1 MSTYIGH
8 KEGFFM
14 DQNQMLLYIMV
25 GGCGLCVL
33 YGILKRPSYLL
44 VLLARG
50 GFCSA
55 LVFFIHIYCQK
66 NGIHAP
72 VDLNIA
78 SIGTGALLGLPGV
91 VVLYVLGCIV

>member
-1 MSTYIGH
+1 
-8 KEGFFM
+8 M

-55 LVFFIHIYCQK
+55 LIFFIHIYCQK
-66 NGIHAP
+66 NGRN
-72 VDLNIA
+72 VCWRRA
-78 SIGTGALLGLPGV
+78 SVKKKVTLFESYLPGLEEISV
-91 VVLYVLGCIV
+91 RLLECLTLIM

>member
-1 MSTYIGH
+1 
-8 KEGFFM
+8 M

-55 LVFFIHIYCQK
+55 LRMPHSNHVE
-66 NGIHAP
+66 N
-72 VDLNIA
+72 
-78 SIGTGALLGLPGV
+78 
-91 VVLYVLGCIV
+91 